1 MRIKRRIALAV
12 LLVSV
17 GMVLNGCLFNMFQT
31 ARMLQSG
38 DVSVLIGSGV
48 MNIGSVEDPAWS
60 LTPQARMAFGLSDK
74 VNLGLHTGVLI
85 PLTTGEPGW
94 MGAAADLKFGIVNDP
109 ESISLSVGFGGGQG
123 IHFIGWGL
131 FGEVFLDLNVFPIF
145 FAYQPVI
152 PLSGGEFL
160 LWHDMAAGLSLQMSE
175 NSRLLFQIDARNFGL
190 LSIGLGF
197 DIAF

>member
-17 GMVLNGCLFNMFQT
+17 AMVLNGCLFNMFQT
-31 ARMLQSG
+31 AKMLQSG

-48 MNIGSVEDPAWS
+48 MNIGAVDDPAWS
-60 LTPQARMAFGLSDK
+60 LTPQVRMGFGLSDK
-74 VNLGLHTGVLI
+74 VNLGLQTGVLI

-123 IHFIGWGL
+123 IHFLGWGL
-131 FGEVFLDLNVFPIF
+131 FGQVFLDLNVFPIF

-152 PLSGGEFL
+152 PLTGGEFL
-160 LWHDMAAGLSLQMSE
+160 LWHDLAAGLSLQMSE
-175 NSRLLFQIDARNFGL
+175 NSRLLFQIDTRNFTL
-190 LSIGLGF
+190 VSIGLGF